1 MAAAF
6 ERARAL
12 GAVESPAWPHALHG
26 SWWVHFVR
34 GELPAARSHAEA
46 MLALAERRG
55 DPALRLTGLNAT
67 GMTLMMMGE
76 LAGARTNLEAALDT
90 HAALD
95 AALPPTRFVQDPEV
109 EACLSLALVTW
120 LAGEPRRARSLAE
133 RAVAVAVANRH
144 PLSEVSGLYGAA
156 MLHALA
162 GEFDTVHQLTERLYG
177 VIRDQEVPQERSG
190 FAWLHGRA
198 LVALG
203 RVEEGM
209 EEMRAAKR
217 TALELG
223 FRFSLGDFHFHYA
236 EACREGGQHAQADA
250 SIDAGLALARDSG
263 EKLMLSA
270 MLRLQAQM
278 QAERGDLAAATR
290 TFDRAI
296 ETARAQGAIF
306 HELAALATA
315 QRMGCAEAD
324 PDRLARLLAHY
335 DGDASPV
342 IVAAR
347 ALVHR

>member
-1 MAAAF
+1 
-6 ERARAL
+6 
-12 GAVESPAWPHALHG
+12 
-26 SWWVHFVR
+26 
-34 GELPAARSHAEA
+34 
-46 MLALAERRG
+46 
-55 DPALRLTGLNAT
+55 
-67 GMTLMMMGE
+67 
-76 LAGARTNLEAALDT
+76 
-90 HAALD
+90 
-95 AALPPTRFVQDPEV
+95 
-109 EACLSLALVTW
+109 
-120 LAGEPRRARSLAE
+120 
-133 RAVAVAVANRH
+133 
-144 PLSEVSGLYGAA
+144 
-156 MLHALA
+156 
-162 GEFDTVHQLTERLYG
+162 
-177 VIRDQEVPQERSG
+177 
-190 FAWLHGRA
+190 
-198 LVALG
+198 
-203 RVEEGM
+203 M

-217 TALELG
+217 TVLELG

-236 EACREGGQHAQADA
+236 EACREGGQHAEADA

-306 HELAALATA
+306 HELAALAAA

-347 ALVHR
+347 ALVQR